1 MVITIDINSVC
12 SSVGISSLVLF
23 AGDLIFFRNTMKV
36 EDWKLLQFH
45 LDAVQNRGL
54 DKGMKQNVNK
64 TAFTLLTLKTKGT
77 NFSCKL
83 DCTHIAFYR
92 CVKDMGSI

>member
-64 TAFTLLTLKTKGT
+64 ITFTLLTVKI
-77 NFSCKL
+77 NVISFASKL
-83 DCTHIAFYR
+83 DCTHIVFYR